1 MISGYPENWN
11 QIATAIKQRSG
22 YCCQRCGM
30 QCLPPGRGYRH
41 LSRRVRSKYTALLG
55 ETHAEETSARFHPQ
69 VHHRDRQPS
78 NNNPDNLVA
87 LCTGCHLHYHQGQKG
102 NITPGQLSLTLE
114 IEPQYLT
121 PSVFRQ
127 QLSLAIDLADDK
139 SCDLHDSD
147 RVQLRLLED

>member
-11 QIATAIKQRSG
+11 EIATQIKQRSG

-41 LSRRVRSKYTALLG
+41 LSRRVRSKYTA
-55 ETHAEETSARFHPQ
+55 Q
-69 VHHRDRQPS
+69 VHHRDRQPA

-102 NITPGQLSLTLE
+102 NITPGQLSLPLE
-114 IEPQYLT
+114 IEPQYPT
-121 PSVFRQ
+121 PSIFRQ
-127 QLSLAIDLADDK
+127 QLSLAIDLHQ
-139 SCDLHDSD
+139 SDLVPVIDVGNG
-147 RVQLRLLED
+147 VQLCLLKY